1 MSQQVFLSHDSRDG
15 KLAKVV
21 AETVSRVSLKQI
33 EMWYSSDSSSFG
45 GLKPGQ
51 VWINEIKEQ
60 MLVSRAILILLTPHS
75 LYRPWMY
82 FESGFGFHNQNCQV
96 IPLCVGISRL
106 AVPNPLAIF
115 QCYELND
122 YELLTQFCR
131 KLFSQF
137 QVSFDEEM
145 ALPILR
151 TASSTIKSLTPE
163 AVADMHE
170 LGEERCNAIGKVEIC
185 LAMLQKTFDDLPMMA
200 HSIDETGVICE
211 VNRKWLEVLGYCREE
226 VIGKPA
232 DFLMTTA
239 SAELAMLVIIPN
251 FWERGF
257 VQDVPYQYKKK
268 DGSIIDVLLNC
279 VATTDKNGKR
289 RSISFVQEV
298 STHRNLQNRRRAA
311 KAKYCQMLQD
321 ESAGF
326 YETDI
331 FGNFT
336 AVNNC
341 MSRLL
346 GFANKE
352 ELVGKNFREVIDSE
366 AAKGIF
372 RAHHSVFIDRVP
384 KRGNVWK
391 IHTKDNRTISVQ
403 TTVSLVT
410 TPSGKAIGFR
420 GVVRNSQD

>member
-1 MSQQVFLSHDSRDG
+1 MPQQIFLSHDSRDR
-15 KLAKVV
+15 KLAEVV
-21 AETVSRVSLKQI
+21 SETVSRVSLKQI
-33 EMWYSSDSSSFG
+33 EMWYSSDDSSFG

-51 VWINEIKEQ
+51 VWINEIKER
-60 MLVSRAILILLTPHS
+60 LLASRAILILLTQHS

-82 FESGFGFHNQNCQV
+82 FEGGFGFYNQNCQV

-115 QCYELND
+115 QCYELNNC
-122 YELLTQFCR
+122 ELLTQFCR

-137 QVSFDEEM
+137 QMCFDEEM

-151 TASSTIKSLTPE
+151 TASNTIKSLTPE
-163 AVADMHE
+163 ATVDAHE
-170 LGEERCNAIGKVEIC
+170 LSEERCNAIGKVEIC
-185 LAMLQKTFDDLPMMA
+185 MAMLQKTFDDLPMMA

-211 VNRKWLEVLGYCREE
+211 VNRKWLKVLGYRREE

-239 SAELAMLVIIPN
+239 SAELAMLVIIPY

-257 VQDVPYQYKKK
+257 VQDVPYKYKKK
-268 DGSIIDVLLNC
+268 DGSVIDVLLNC
-279 VATTDKNGKR
+279 VATADKNGSR

-298 STHRNLQNRRRAA
+298 SAHRNLQNRRREA
-311 KAKYCQMLQD
+311 KAKYSQMLQD

-341 MSRLL
+341 MCQLL
-346 GFANKE
+346 GFAIKE
-352 ELVGKNFREVIDSE
+352 ELVGKNFRNVIDSE
-366 AAKGIF
+366 SAKSIF

-384 KRGNVWK
+384 KKCDVWK
-391 IHTKDNRTISVQ
+391 IHTKDDRTITVQ

-410 TPSGKAIGFR
+410 APSGKAIGFR
-420 GVVRNSQD
+420 GVVRNSQV